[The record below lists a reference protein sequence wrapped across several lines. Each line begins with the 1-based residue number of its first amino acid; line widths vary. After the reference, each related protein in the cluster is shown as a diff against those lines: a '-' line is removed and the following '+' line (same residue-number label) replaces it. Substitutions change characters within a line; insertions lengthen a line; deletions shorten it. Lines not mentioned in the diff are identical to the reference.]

1 MTQRFCRFLLP
12 IILLS
17 TLCACATTRLTGT
30 WVNPAYQGKRFHRI
44 LVLGVC
50 RNETYLRI
58 FEDAMCRELKKRG
71 VQAEPGYTLF
81 PTGKRPDKEA
91 ISKEIAGQGF
101 DAMIISQ
108 VTGKRTE
115 AMVQP
120 GYTYFLGPPYYEPPY
135 YYGDWYGYY
144 YRSYEIVHEPAYVST
159 YEVVTVQSNMYDTAT
174 NALVWSVTSETE
186 ITGKTEDLINSLVT
200 TLIKGMAAK
209 GLI

>member
-1 MTQRFCRFLLP
+1 MRQQFGRILLL
-12 IILLS
+12 IMLS
-17 TLCACATTRLTGT
+17 TLCGCSTTRLTGT
-30 WVNPAYQGKRFHRI
+30 WVNPAYRGERFHRI

-58 FEDAMCRELKKRG
+58 FEDSMCRELKKRG
-71 VQAEPGYTLF
+71 VRAEPGYALF
-81 PTGKRPDKEA
+81 PGEKRPDKKA

-108 VTGKRTE
+108 VTGRRTE
-115 AMVQP
+115 SVVHP
-120 GYTYFLGPPYYEPPY
+120 GYTYFLGPPPFEPPY

-144 YRSYEIVHEPAYVST
+144 SRSYQIVHEPAYVAT
-159 YEVVTVQSNMYDTAT
+159 YRVVTVQSNMYDTAT

-186 ITGKTEDLINSLVT
+186 LEGKPENLIHSLVT
-200 TLIKGMAAK
+200 TLINAMAAK

>member
-1 MTQRFCRFLLP
+1 MAQRLGHILL

-17 TLCACATTRLTGT
+17 TLCACATTKLTGS
-30 WVNPAYQGKRFHRI
+30 WVNPAYQGERFHRI

-58 FEDAMCRELKKRG
+58 FEDAMCKELRKRG
-71 VQAEPGYTLF
+71 IQAEPGYTLF
-81 PTGKRPDKEA
+81 PEGKRPDKEA
-91 ISKEIAGQGF
+91 INKEIAGQGF

-115 AMVQP
+115 TVVHP
-120 GYTYFLGPPYYEPPY
+120 GYSYFLGPPPFEPPY

-144 YRSYEIVHEPAYVST
+144 SRSYQIVHEPAYVTT
-159 YEVVTVQSNMYDTAT
+159 YKVVTVQSNMYDTAT
-174 NALVWSVTSETE
+174 NALVWSVTSKTE
-186 ITGKTEDLINSLVT
+186 MEGKVEDLIHSLT
-200 TLIKGMAAK
+200 ATLIKGMAAK